1 MRLSSDRR
9 LIDMAL
15 SAPANM
21 AEWYERAHASILDFS
36 AACQIDSYHVA
47 NVTAILSPRLQVAR
61 NAKLAVQYLTTDNT
75 AGIMKGRI
83 SAIENYVRTGA
94 VAMTGQKVRNFAANL
109 NGDMSRVTI
118 DVWACRSFGVDY
130 EGADS
135 PAKSD
140 SVYATMAGRYTRLAN
155 RFGVSP
161 AGFQAMV
168 WFGIRAEYGI
178 LDKEG
183 DLDLLGVAREI
194 EYAG

>member
-1 MRLSSDRR
+1 MKLSSDRR
-9 LIDMAL
+9 LIDLAL

-21 AEWYERAHASILDFS
+21 ADWYERAHASINEFAS
-36 AACQIDSYHVA
+36 VCQIDSYHVA

-75 AGIMKGRI
+75 QGIMKGRI
-83 SAIENYVRTGA
+83 TALNNYVRTGA

-109 NGDMSRVTI
+109 NGDFSRVTI

-130 EGADS
+130 DGPDS

-140 SVYATMAGRYTRLAN
+140 AIYATMAGRYTRLAS
-155 RFGVSP
+155 RFGMSP

-183 DLDLLGVAREI
+183 DLDLLGVARGF
-194 EYAG
+194 EYVG

>member
-9 LIDMAL
+9 LIDLAL

-61 NAKLAVQYLTTDNT
+61 NAKLAVQYLTTDDT
-75 AGIMKGRI
+75 TGIMKGRI

-109 NGDMSRVTI
+109 NGDLSRVTV

-130 EGADS
+130 EGPDS

-140 SVYATMAGRYTRLAN
+140 AVYATMAGRYTRLAN
-155 RFGVSP
+155 RFGISP

-178 LDKEG
+178 LDKEA
-183 DLDLLGVAREI
+183 DLDLLGAARGFT
-194 EYAG
+194 YA